1 MLPRD
6 QNEYAHDAIGPAVPS
21 EVLFESR
28 LLNDLEDA
36 DDPLQLFLDYI
47 QFLTAKGSSPS
58 LVTSIT
64 ERCLNYIL
72 SIQTYQND
80 PRFLDLWIS
89 YVHSFKSDRKKQLAV
104 YKFMFRHH
112 VGLKLSKFYE
122 TFAELLTSIGETKLA
137 SLVFER
143 GIAENAWPYRRLVR
157 HSEEFKQ
164 LFSLDPSSVL
174 AGGSDLMQFINE
186 KDDTY
191 DDTLGFITINNP
203 DTKIVK
209 DISKTNQ
216 SFDKVFKIVQ
226 HEGRKPEKI
235 ACNFDLIYPADHG
248 VEYNFEQILA
258 ISRNVYYKRNNI
270 TKREVKRKHKDIFR
284 DIDEDSNTTNQSGHY
299 EASEH
304 SSMVKRR
311 DKSLKTAPISQ
322 ERNSEQLLFSK
333 PSKVLKRPKVLT
345 PVSSEVR
352 AMETGTDA
360 LKAMHYSSV
369 TTTSIL
375 PLKDESD
382 DSHRLPVKNIGS
394 LEDDQESDI
403 DNIPGSPMV
412 TAFSKDAMKDVY
424 SMFNQNPD
432 PDDLDNV
439 YSSNHTVT
447 NYDTTRNF
455 MLSLGDEGFTQE
467 FTRQSIGDLT
477 EVKTEIVPKNVPL
490 DLRISGG
497 MSPVKSHL
505 VPPSENPLGQSVSQ
519 NTAAQTQDP
528 SQIDST
534 QRKTTSEARANEY
547 IVEHPLSASLRL
559 KLLANLSPPLDRYD
573 TFYKYDQALNMSL
586 FLGKMQRLSAN
597 ENKSPII
604 DFKKTNDL
612 YCIRLELGR
621 GGYATVYL
629 AESGTNEYKALKVEK
644 PASSWEYYILKQVER
659 RLLQLDPSGSSLR
672 SIINVDA
679 LHYFTDES
687 YLVLNYAKQGTL
699 LDLVNL
705 IREDNPN
712 TALDETL
719 AMFFSIELIK
729 VVGNI
734 HAIGIIHGDLK
745 ADNVMVRFQELSPDT
760 RGLGPYD
767 ASGQNGWSSKGIYLI
782 DFGKSLDLNL
792 FPQGRG
798 TKFMA
803 DWKVDSQDCL
813 EMQRGEPWSFE
824 ADYFGLAGIIHILLF
839 GEAIEVLPLRNTSR
853 EYKLRNTLKRYWQRD
868 IWHRLFDV
876 LINSGSD
883 KFGDSSTAEVLSAIT
898 QEMVAHLSTKQNS
911 NRLIRVIGEIE
922 MELNSS
928 RVEGSRRNKKR

>member
-6 QNEYAHDAIGPAVPS
+6 QNEYGHDATDPAISS
-21 EVLFESR
+21 EILFESR

-47 QFLTAKGSSPS
+47 QFLTAKGSPPP
-58 LVTSIT
+58 LIKSIT
-64 ERCLNYIL
+64 ERCLNYIN

-89 YVHSFKSDRKKQLAV
+89 YIHSLKAHRKRQLAV

-112 VGLKLSKFYE
+112 IGLKLSKFYE
-122 TFAELLTSIGETKLA
+122 TFAELLISIGETKLA

-157 HSEEFKQ
+157 HSEEFKRI
-164 LFSLDPSSVL
+164 FSHDSASTLT
-174 AGGSDLMQFINE
+174 GENDLMRFINE
-186 KDDTY
+186 RDDTY
-191 DDTLGFITINNP
+191 DDTLGFITLRNL
-203 DTKIVK
+203 DTKVVK
-209 DISKTNQ
+209 DTSETNQ
-216 SFDKVFKIVQ
+216 NFNKVFKIVQ

-235 ACNFDLIYPADHG
+235 ACNFDLIYPEEHG
-248 VEYNFEQILA
+248 VEHNFEQILA
-258 ISRNVYYKRNNI
+258 LSRNVYYKRNNI

-284 DIDEDSNTTNQSGHY
+284 DIDEESDTADQNDNY
-299 EASEH
+299 EGSEH
-304 SSMVKRR
+304 SARVKRR

-322 ERNSEQLLFSK
+322 RGTSEQLLFSK
-333 PSKVLKRPKVLT
+333 PTKVSGHPKVLT

-352 AMETGTDA
+352 AMDTGPDA
-360 LKAMHYSSV
+360 LKAIHYNSV

-382 DSHRLPVKNIGS
+382 ESHRLPVKNVDP
-394 LEDDQESDI
+394 LEDDRESDT

-432 PDDLDNV
+432 PEDLDNV

-490 DLRISGG
+490 DLGISGDR
-497 MSPVKSHL
+497 SPVKSHL
-505 VPPSENPLGQSVSQ
+505 VTPSENPMGQFVSP
-519 NTAAQTQDP
+519 NTAPRTQNSSLIDP
-528 SQIDST
+528 T
-534 QRKTTSEARANEY
+534 QRKTTSEAKADDY
-547 IVEHPLSASLRL
+547 VVEHPLSASLRL
-559 KLLANLSPPLDRYD
+559 KLLSSLSPPLDRYD
-573 TFYKYDQALNMSL
+573 TFYRYDQALNMSL
-586 FLGKMQRLSAN
+586 FLGKMHRLSAN

-705 IREDNPN
+705 VRQNNSN

-719 AMFFSIELIK
+719 VMFFSIELIK

-734 HAIGIIHGDLK
+734 HEIGIIHGDLK
-745 ADNVMVRFQELSPDT
+745 ADNVMVRFQELSPDI
-760 RGLGPYD
+760 RDLGPYN

-782 DFGKSLDLNL
+782 DFGKSLDLTL
-792 FPQGRG
+792 FPQGKE
-798 TKFMA
+798 TKFKA

-813 EMQRGEPWSFE
+813 EMQRGEPWNFE

-839 GEAIEVLPLRNTSR
+839 GEVIEVLPLRNTSK

-876 LINSGSD
+876 LINSSSD

-898 QEMVAHLSTKQNS
+898 QEMVAHLSVKQNS
-911 NRLIRVIGEIE
+911 NRLISAIGEIE

-928 RVEGSRRNKKR
+928 RIEGTKRNKKR